1 MKVTLGKAVRLPGR
15 RLFRSGEVVEV
26 NEREAELVARLGAEA
41 TTPAVEPAPVPVVE
55 SAPAGDGETVKN
67 DGPERP
73 PKSASA
79 ERWKEYL
86 TAKGINPAGLS
97 KREMIA
103 AVKK

>member
-26 NEREAELVARLGAEA
+26 NEQEAELVARLGAEA
-41 TTPAVEPAPVPVVE
+41 IVPAVEPVPVVE
-55 SAPAGDGETVKN
+55 SAPAGDGETVKD

-86 TAKGINPAGLS
+86 TARGINPSGLS

>member
-26 NEREAELVARLGAEA
+26 SEQEAGFIARLGAEA
-41 TTPAVEPAPVPVVE
+41 TTPAVKPAPVVE
-55 SAPAGDGETVKN
+55 SAPASAGEPVEKD